1 MKIKSGFVLHTV
13 GGEHVVVPVGKRT
26 KDFSGMIR
34 LNDTG
39 AFLWQHMEG
48 SFTPESLTASLL
60 AQYDVPEETAA
71 ATVARFIENMRRA
84 NLLESGD

>member
-39 AFLWQHMEG
+39 AFPWQHMEG
-48 SFTPESLTASLL
+48 TFTADSLTACLL
-60 AQYDVPEETAA
+60 SHYDVPEETATT
-71 ATVARFIENMRRA
+71 TVARFIENMRHA
-84 NLLESGD
+84 NLLED

>member
-1 MKIKSGFVLHTV
+1 MKIKSGFVLHKV

-26 KDFSGMIR
+26 KEFSGMIR

-48 SFTPESLTASLL
+48 TFTADSLTASLL
-60 AQYDVPEETAA
+60 SHYDVPEETAA
-71 ATVARFIENMRRA
+71 TTVARFIENMRRA
-84 NLLESGD
+84 NLLED

>member
-48 SFTPESLTASLL
+48 SFTPETLTASLL
-60 AQYDVPEETAA
+60 AQYDVPEETATT
-71 ATVARFIENMRRA
+71 TVARFIENMRRA
-84 NLLESGD
+84 NLLED